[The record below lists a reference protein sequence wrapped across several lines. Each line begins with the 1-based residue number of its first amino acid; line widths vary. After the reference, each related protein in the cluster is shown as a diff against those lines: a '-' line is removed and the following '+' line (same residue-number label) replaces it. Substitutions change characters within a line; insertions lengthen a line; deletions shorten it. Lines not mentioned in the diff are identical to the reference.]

1 MKLILMRGVSG
12 SGKSTLARELA
23 GKHEGAVVLSTDDY
37 FMVEGVYAFDP
48 RMLGENHRRNQERAA
63 ESMRA
68 KTPCVIIDNT
78 NTQAWEMKPYVLAA
92 LELGYEVEIHESQE
106 VGLEELMRR
115 QFDRSDKTVSE
126 ETVRRMLERYEKD
139 VDVQKI
145 LDSKNPFL
153 E

>member
-23 GKHEGAVVLSTDDY
+23 GKHEGAVILSTDDL
-37 FMVEGVYAFDP
+37 FMVEGQYAFDP
-48 RMLGENHRRNQERAA
+48 GMLGENHRRNQERARN
-63 ESMRA
+63 EMQE

-92 LELGYEVEIHESQE
+92 LELGYEVEIHEPPE
-106 VGLEELMRR
+106 VSFGELMSR
-115 QFDRSDKTVSE
+115 QFNRMDKTVSE

-139 VDVQKI
+139 VTVQDI
-145 LDSKNPFL
+145 LDSQSPFI
-153 E
+153 